1 MSAEIRRLPRQVATD
16 VLDPIFFHK
25 SVVKVGTRFTY
36 HGRLFP
42 GTTWIVY
49 RIWHIAL
56 SNGERVRTNPAW
68 VVALKD
74 RIEMRC
80 EETGEIRS
88 LSFDYI
94 SYSAIWRV
102 RDTPR
107 H

>member
-56 SNGERVRTNPAW
+56 SNGRGCERTRP
-68 VVALKD
+68 
-74 RIEMRC
+74 
-80 EETGEIRS
+80 G
-88 LSFDYI
+88 
-94 SYSAIWRV
+94 
-102 RDTPR
+102 
-107 H
+107 